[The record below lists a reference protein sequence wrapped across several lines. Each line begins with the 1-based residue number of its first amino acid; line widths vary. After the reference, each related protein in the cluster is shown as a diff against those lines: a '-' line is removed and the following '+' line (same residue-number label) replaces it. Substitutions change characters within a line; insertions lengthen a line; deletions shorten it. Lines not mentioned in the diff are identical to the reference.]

1 MKKQGIY
8 QKIWTFDFL
17 RKKKTICFYTENN
30 ETLIHYGKSMTL
42 CRKQFRTYKKT
53 HKYIWDFD
61 LQWKRTIAMVLH
73 VYQNY
78 GTIVYIHS

>member
-1 MKKQGIY
+1 MVLY
-8 QKIWTFDFL
+8 QKIWTFDLL

-42 CRKQFRTYKKT
+42 CRTQFRTYKKN

-61 LQWKRTIAMVLH
+61 LQWKRTIVMVLH

>member
-1 MKKQGIY
+1 MVLY
-8 QKIWTFDFL
+8 QKIWTFDLL

-30 ETLIHYGKSMTL
+30 KTLIHYGKSMTL
-42 CRKQFRTYKKT
+42 CRKQFRTYNKK